1 MAWPSLPLA
10 PRKLYLCFA
19 GDCAGTGSS
28 EARIKELEAAL
39 HDAELAKL
47 GAYVLDL
54 WRLTFCLCRVNM
66 GLSSPPS
73 PPLCSAPV
81 AFYGPSTTPLVGRG
95 IKSFL
100 HEVDKLGSSS
110 SVDLSTSHGKMGHTS
125 QATRLGAG
133 ATSETVPL
141 TQFLELLQRD
151 SAVCRIAEMV
161 FCFPCADCMAS

>member
-1 MAWPSLPLA
+1 VRVLLSREGVILEWPSFLLA

-66 GLSSPPS
+66 GLSS
-73 PPLCSAPV
+73 
-81 AFYGPSTTPLVGRG
+81 
-95 IKSFL
+95 
-100 HEVDKLGSSS
+100 DSSS
-110 SVDLSTSHGKMGHTS
+110 PLPFALHLLLSTPRPPH
-125 QATRLGAG
+125 LW
-133 ATSETVPL
+133 
-141 TQFLELLQRD
+141 
-151 SAVCRIAEMV
+151 
-161 FCFPCADCMAS
+161 